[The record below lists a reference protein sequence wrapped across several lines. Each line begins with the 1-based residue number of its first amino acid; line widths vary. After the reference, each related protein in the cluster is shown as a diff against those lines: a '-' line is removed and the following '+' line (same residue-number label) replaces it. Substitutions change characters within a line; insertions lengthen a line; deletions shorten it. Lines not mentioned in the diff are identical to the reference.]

1 MPAGKRTR
9 LGAAGSPAGEGQA
22 AASGGQAGSS
32 ARQGADNQSMGALNA
47 ARAPPSLSST
57 LPLTPPHLVQ
67 ADLSVGDLE
76 DGVSVRLV
84 LLDALVGLLTLLGQL
99 HSGHRHGGRVVA
111 GTVSGGEGEDKEGP
125 VGGSLLEPGGL
136 RGEGGGDLTRDSGT
150 IPGDRTTE

>member
-22 AASGGQAGSS
+22 AASGGEAVRHGREQTIN
-32 ARQGADNQSMGALNA
+32 RWEGALNA
-47 ARAPPSLSST
+47 VKEPLPPFRAPSLS
-57 LPLTPPHLVQ
+57 LTPPHLVE

-84 LLDALVGLLTLLGQL
+84 LLDALVRFLTLLGQL

-111 GTVSGGEGEDKEGP
+111 GTVSGGEGEDKAL
-125 VGGSLLEPGGL
+125 GSLLKPGGL
-136 RGEGGGDLTRDSGT
+136 RGEGDGDFTRERYREIERLS
-150 IPGDRTTE
+150 ESE